1 MTYTLVELAWVA
13 KMRVYI
19 SWRRRL
25 AANFDGGECDETW
38 GRSSAGPHQRSRQT
52 STRRHPDED
61 KLAAKAKIARNGN
74 DGWGF
79 FGKNATNWFYPA
91 SVPRAVTE
99 YEERDNQNAANIEG
113 TQITRGENSRNNPNL
128 VDASKECNFKRLK
141 YSSQIF
147 LAAAVRYF

>member
-1 MTYTLVELAWVA
+1 MIYTLLEWTGIA
-13 KMRVYI
+13 KTHVYI
-19 SWRRRL
+19 SCRRRL

-38 GRSSAGPHQRSRQT
+38 GRSSAGPHQ
-52 STRRHPDED
+52 RRHPDED

-99 YEERDNQNAANIEG
+99 YEERDNQNAANIER

-141 YSSQIF
+141 YSSQFF
-147 LAAAVRYF
+147 LAAAVRHF